1 MCIHWILH
9 TYMCS
14 AIRHSASLPPPHC
27 PSSPTVTAITA
38 KWRMYILRK
47 KYRQLREAQIVFSKH
62 WKRILTQRMAQRY
75 RQAAVVVRK

>member
-1 MCIHWILH
+1 MYH
-9 TYMCS
+9 TLFATS
-14 AIRHSASLPPPHC
+14 PPP
-27 PSSPTVTAITA
+27 PPPVTAITA

-47 KYRQLREAQIVFSKH
+47 KYRQLREAQIVFSKN